1 MILPVHFGGLASN
14 IDKIQKICAKSKI
27 FLVEDA
33 AHASGSKFHGKKIG
47 THGSAVCFSFH
58 PVKNL
63 AMPTG
68 GAITLNG
75 QKNGEFKKIL
85 QSKRWCGISSRKGVE
100 YDVSTL
106 GWNYYMN
113 EFSATIGLEQL
124 KKLDRLNSKRKQIAK
139 RYFNEIKFDIPD
151 DYSSENFSS
160 FDKLFEE
167 LKGKIVTVQY
177 FEETLNEEGNYSLRF
192 PVVKHIYSGSRDC

>member
-1 MILPVHFGGLASN
+1 M
-14 IDKIQKICAKSKI
+14 
-27 FLVEDA
+27 ED
-33 AHASGSKFHGKKIG
+33 HGKKIG

-75 QKNGEFKKIL
+75 QKNKEFKKIL
-85 QSKRWCGISSRKGVE
+85 QSKRWCGISSRKGAE

-124 KKLDRLNSKRKQIAK
+124 KKVDKFIQRRK
-139 RYFNEIKFDIPD
+139 
-151 DYSSENFSS
+151 NFFVS
-160 FDKLFEE
+160 
-167 LKGKIVTVQY
+167 T
-177 FEETLNEEGNYSLRF
+177 
-192 PVVKHIYSGSRDC
+192 